1 MVLDHFFP
9 VDLRVEN
16 EASSLI
22 RAGFKVDILS
32 IAPYTESKSI
42 IYKEILVHQVSVSKF
57 ISKKMRGLAGMVPW
71 IDIFIAKNIKRLSTD
86 ISYDIIHFHDLYTF
100 GAAKRIK
107 KFTSAKFVGD
117 LHENYV
123 DVLEDYE
130 WVKKFPNRY
139 LVNKKKWRRKELEY
153 LSMMDKVIVVNQGMK
168 KKTIAKNIPEKDIVI
183 VENMLNTKL
192 FDSYKLD
199 DTIVNKFKGH
209 FNLLYIGGFVSNRGL
224 EHVIK
229 GMSLLVNYKNIHLI
243 LVGDGTMMKKLQ
255 NMVQILD
262 IKSNVHFEGWQ
273 DQDKMKSY
281 MSISN
286 AGLIP
291 FKRTEQTD
299 NSSPNKLFQYMY
311 YKLPIISTDCTSIK
325 NIIEKDSVGI
335 VYESEDHEAF
345 AESVLKLYNSTE
357 ESISFSNNAEKV
369 VREKYN
375 WSNNVKEMIDMYN
388 NLN

>member
-1 MVLDHFFP
+1 M
-9 VDLRVEN
+9 
-16 EASSLI
+16 
-22 RAGFKVDILS
+22 
-32 IAPYTESKSI
+32 
-42 IYKEILVHQVSVSKF
+42 
-57 ISKKMRGLAGMVPW
+57 KK
-71 IDIFIAKNIKRLSTD
+71 
-86 ISYDIIHFHDLYTF
+86 Y
-100 GAAKRIK
+100 
-107 KFTSAKFVGD
+107 TSAKFVGD

-123 DVLEDYE
+123 DVLDDYE

-168 KKTIAKNIPEKDIVI
+168 NKTIAKNIPEKDIVI
-183 VENMLNTKL
+183 VENMLNTTL

-199 DTIVNKFKGH
+199 DTIVNKFKGQ

-224 EHVIK
+224 EHVVK

-243 LVGDGTMMKKLQ
+243 LVGDGAMMKKLQ
-255 NMVQILD
+255 NMVQILG

-273 DQDKMKSY
+273 YQDKMKSY
-281 MSISN
+281 MSVSN

-311 YKLPIISTDCTSIK
+311 YRLPIISTDCTSIK
-325 NIIEKDSVGI
+325 SIVEKDSIGI
-335 VYESEDHEAF
+335 VYQNEDHDAF
-345 AESVLKLYNSTE
+345 AESVLKLYNSSE
-357 ESISFSNNAEKV
+357 ESISFSKNAEKA

-375 WSNNVKEMIDMYN
+375 WSNSVKEMIDMYN